1 MIKSM
6 TAFASCEMTDENITA
21 GVEIRSYNSRYL
33 DIVLRIPQNYLG
45 FEDEIKKLI
54 SRKVARGRVDL
65 RLNVETK
72 EEESLAFEVDDLKAR
87 AFYKALCD
95 LKGILGTDS
104 EITLDMLSGIQG
116 IIKPAEIVIDP
127 ERAWPV
133 IGECVKNALC
143 SLDKM
148 RRKEGA
154 FLAEDFALRLDAI
167 EEAIV
172 KIESLSANL
181 IEHYKERLEERIGEL
196 TKGIIE
202 IDEARITQE
211 AAFLADR
218 SDISEEIIR
227 AKSHVSQ
234 FRSIMAKDEPSG
246 RKLNFLLQEFNRE
259 FNTMGAKSGNA
270 DLSHIIVNLKSE
282 LEKIREQV
290 QNVE

>member
-6 TAFASCEMTDENITA
+6 TAFASGEKTEGNITA

-45 FEDEIKKLI
+45 FEDKIKKLI
-54 SRKVARGRVDL
+54 SEKIARGRIEL
-65 RLNVETK
+65 RLNMETQD
-72 EEESLAFEVDDLKAR
+72 EESLAFEVDKAKAK

-95 LKGILGTDS
+95 LKGILGMDS
-104 EITLDMLSGIQG
+104 EVTLKMLTGVQG
-116 IIKPAEIVIDP
+116 IIKPAEIEIDP
-127 ERAWPV
+127 ESIWPV
-133 IGECVKNALC
+133 IEECVKNALFD
-143 SLDKM
+143 LDKM
-148 RRKEGA
+148 RQKEGG
-154 FLAEDFALRLDAI
+154 FLARDFDLRLEAI

-181 IEHYKERLEERIGEL
+181 IEHYKERLVERIGEL
-196 TKGIIE
+196 TKGTIE
-202 IDEARITQE
+202 IDEARIVQE

-234 FRSIMAKDEPSG
+234 FKSIMAKDGPSG